1 MASIWCYVIDF
12 RSCAW
17 NNCQGS
23 NRTLCG
29 SAMSRLV
36 KFRGFILIILPRA
49 SSSFSFESSPTP
61 GLKGQISDIY
71 WILIR
76 IRREQLTDYYG
87 EKIGTKN
94 IILKANWTKSILPIL
109 SSCLR
114 GKHFYT
120 GKMTENEH
128 NYKGPTPMNVT
139 YARFEIQLIDLPR
152 SQASQVF
159 GRKRN
164 CERSGLVTNPPER
177 ACRGT
182 R

>member
-1 MASIWCYVIDF
+1 M
-12 RSCAW
+12 
-17 NNCQGS
+17 
-23 NRTLCG
+23 
-29 SAMSRLV
+29 
-36 KFRGFILIILPRA
+36 
-49 SSSFSFESSPTP
+49 
-61 GLKGQISDIY
+61 
-71 WILIR
+71 
-76 IRREQLTDYYG
+76 
-87 EKIGTKN
+87 
-94 IILKANWTKSILPIL
+94 TKSILPIL

-164 CERSGLVTNPPER
+164 YERSGLVTNPPER

>member
-36 KFRGFILIILPRA
+36 KFRGFILIIFPRA
-49 SSSFSFESSPTP
+49 SSSFSYESSPTP

-94 IILKANWTKSILPIL
+94 IILKANDKEYFANTEFVFTRQTFLHWKNDWKWTQLQGSYTDERHICKIWNTADRSASFPGV
-109 SSCLR
+109 SS
-114 GKHFYT
+114 
-120 GKMTENEH
+120 
-128 NYKGPTPMNVT
+128 VW
-139 YARFEIQLIDLPR
+139 
-152 SQASQVF
+152 
-159 GRKRN
+159 
-164 CERSGLVTNPPER
+164 
-177 ACRGT
+177 
-182 R
+182 

>member
-1 MASIWCYVIDF
+1 M
-12 RSCAW
+12 
-17 NNCQGS
+17 
-23 NRTLCG
+23 
-29 SAMSRLV
+29 
-36 KFRGFILIILPRA
+36 
-49 SSSFSFESSPTP
+49 
-61 GLKGQISDIY
+61 
-71 WILIR
+71 
-76 IRREQLTDYYG
+76 
-87 EKIGTKN
+87 
-94 IILKANWTKSILPIL
+94 TKSILPIL

-114 GKHFYT
+114 DKHFYT

-152 SQASQVF
+152 SHASQVF